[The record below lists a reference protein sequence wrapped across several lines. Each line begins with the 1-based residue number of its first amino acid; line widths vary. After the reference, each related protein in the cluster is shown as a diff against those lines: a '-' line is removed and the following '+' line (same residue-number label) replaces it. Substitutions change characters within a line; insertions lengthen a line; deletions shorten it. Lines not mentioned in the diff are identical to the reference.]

1 MADTDEII
9 TSDFTGLQEMIDSLD
24 LLNEKVN
31 SAVRAGLEKG
41 GDIIVEEQKRLAEE
55 INSRLPECIGKS
67 GVYTTSKG
75 VLGFRA
81 GIMGLDYY
89 DDDDDDYVETMRVAM
104 TFEFG
109 RPGNSSTFRRNPKRW
124 WHFYRKRK
132 DGGKTF
138 VLMVQKKG
146 TIQPH
151 AYVRRGFH
159 NTADHAS
166 QVIIDE
172 VKKSIESVENT

>member
-81 GIMGLDYY
+81 GYTSNSNGYLP
-89 DDDDDDYVETMRVAM
+89 VGM

-109 RPGNSSTFRRNPKRW
+109 RPGNSSVQRRRKKRMW
-124 WHFYRKRK
+124 YFYRKRK
-132 DGGKTF
+132 DGKSTK
-138 VLMVQKKG
+138 VIMTQEKG
-146 TIQPH
+146 VIQPRPH
-151 AYVRRGFH
+151 IRRGFH